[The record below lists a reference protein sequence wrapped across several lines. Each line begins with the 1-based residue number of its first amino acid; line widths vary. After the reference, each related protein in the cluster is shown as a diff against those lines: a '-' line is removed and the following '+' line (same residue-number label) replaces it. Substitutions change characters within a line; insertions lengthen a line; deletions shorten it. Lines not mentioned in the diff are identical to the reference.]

1 MSAADGGPIA
11 ILAALPE
18 ESRPILR
25 RMTDARGFG
34 EGSGA
39 RELWQGRLGGRE
51 VLLAETGAGSRAAG
65 AAAAELFERRRP
77 ARWIGAGFA
86 GALSPE
92 LPFGCVAIAA
102 VSDPEMARR
111 ALACDRD
118 ARETAVVPNDRIVRS
133 AAEKA
138 RLLSAYIGGG
148 RGGGGGALPAIVD
161 MESAAWISSA
171 AARGIP
177 GILVRV
183 VSDTASDEI
192 PDFVAKS
199 GLPGGG
205 IDRGRIVRHALLHPS
220 SIGKLLDLRRRA
232 RTCGERLAG
241 FLDRFA
247 AGGF

>member
-1 MSAADGGPIA
+1 MSAADGGPVA
-11 ILAALPE
+11 ILTALPE
-18 ESRPILR
+18 ESRAILR
-25 RMTDARGFG
+25 RMTGVRGVGQGKEAG
-34 EGSGA
+34 E
-39 RELWQGRLGGRE
+39 RWQGRLGGRE
-51 VLLAETGAGSRAAG
+51 VLLAETGAGARAAG
-65 AAAAELFERRRP
+65 EAAAEIFERRRP

-92 LPFGCVAIAA
+92 LAFGCIAIAA
-102 VSDPEMARR
+102 ASDREMARR
-111 ALACDRD
+111 ALACDPD
-118 ARETAVVPNDRIVRS
+118 ARETAVVPSVQIVRT

-138 RLLSAYIGGG
+138 RLLSASR
-148 RGGGGGALPAIVD
+148 RGGTLPAIVD
-161 MESAAWISSA
+161 MESAAWSSAA

-183 VSDTASDEI
+183 VSDTASEEI
-192 PDFVAKS
+192 PDFVAES
-199 GLPGGG
+199 VLPGGG

-232 RTCGERLAG
+232 QTCGERLAG

>member
-1 MSAADGGPIA
+1 MSAADAGPVA
-11 ILAALPE
+11 ILTAIPE
-18 ESRPILR
+18 ESRPIRR
-25 RMTDARGFG
+25 RMTDARRLGT
-34 EGSGA
+34 GA
-39 RELWQGRLGGRE
+39 GELWQGRLGGRE

-65 AAAAELFERRRP
+65 AAAEEIFQRFRP

-102 VSDPEMARR
+102 ASDPEMARR
-111 ALACDRD
+111 ALACDPD
-118 ARETAVVPNDRIVRS
+118 ARETAVVPSARIVRS

-138 RLLSAYIGGG
+138 HLLAEL
-148 RGGGGGALPAIVD
+148 GGALPAIVD
-161 MESAAWISSA
+161 MESAAWSSSA

-183 VSDTASDEI
+183 VSDAASEEI
-192 PDFVAKS
+192 PDFVAES
-199 GLPGGG
+199 VLPGGG
-205 IDRGRIVRHALLHPS
+205 IDRGRVVRHALLHPS
-220 SIGKLLDLRRRA
+220 SIGKLLELRRRA

>member
-1 MSAADGGPIA
+1 MSTADGGPVA

-25 RMTDARGFG
+25 RMTEARGFC
-34 EGSGA
+34 EGTGA
-39 RELWQGRLGGRE
+39 GELWQGRLGGRE
-51 VLLAETGAGSRAAG
+51 VLLAQTGAGPRVAG
-65 AAAAELFERRRP
+65 EAAAEIFERRRP

-92 LPFGCVAIAA
+92 LPFGCIAIVA

-111 ALACDRD
+111 ALASDPD
-118 ARETAVVPNDRIVRS
+118 AREAAAVPSGRIVGS

-138 RLLSAYIGGG
+138 RLLSAYI
-148 RGGGGGALPAIVD
+148 GGGGGALPAIVD
-161 MESAAWISSA
+161 MESAAWSSSA
-171 AARGIP
+171 AARRIP

-192 PDFVAKS
+192 PDFVAES
-199 GLPGGG
+199 VLPGGG
-205 IDRGRIVRHALLHPS
+205 IDRGRVVRHALLHPS